1 MQVSTSSNTLTITGN
16 IKSVNDYKEI
26 KTATDRLI
34 SEYKE
39 IIVLIENSLS
49 ITSSIIGYF
58 NKIVLKDSIDLN
70 MSIGNAQLMELLE
83 DLNLT
88 SVFKVRKI

>member
-1 MQVSTSSNTLTITGN
+1 MQVTMSSNTLKIDGN

-26 KTATDRLI
+26 KTATESLVQVHTN
-34 SEYKE
+34 
-39 IIVLIENSLS
+39 IIVEIVDSLS
-49 ITSSIIGYF
+49 ITSSVIGYF
-58 NKIVLKDSIDLN
+58 NKIVLKDSIIVS
-70 MSIGNAQLMELLE
+70 MRVGNTQLMELLE